1 MSRLGTINNGR
12 SVVVVV
18 KQIQAMTSGEAYFAT
33 PGNLTQFVLIDF
45 LRRKK
50 SRVT

>member
-1 MSRLGTINNGR
+1 MS
-12 SVVVVV
+12 
-18 KQIQAMTSGEAYFAT
+18 AMTSGKAPFAA

-50 SRVT
+50 SRVK